1 MMWLLQDGQ
10 WTEWHHYF
18 VVTSPIPMAMVLLLA
33 AQGLNGFTDFFIG
46 SLPLY
51 VFLIMVGKCFHG
63 NQVGCW
69 HLKSNFE
76 H

>member
-1 MMWLLQDGQ
+1 
-10 WTEWHHYF
+10 
-18 VVTSPIPMAMVLLLA
+18 MAMVLLLA